1 MVRTMNPLGNA
12 NIVSSN
18 KYDLKCLLN
27 SAVCVLTST
36 KILIGISDSKTDY
49 CNQYFH
55 KHSVCQ
61 LKVLSK
67 LFTLLEYFS
76 QQW

>member
-36 KILIGISDSKTDY
+36 KILIA
-49 CNQYFH
+49 
-55 KHSVCQ
+55 
-61 LKVLSK
+61 
-67 LFTLLEYFS
+67 S
-76 QQW
+76 QIPRLTIVINVS